1 MVHLIDK
8 YFLDANDTFY
18 QIKKLISE
26 KKTGVDAEFKLDNN
40 FSELKDAL
48 HYVMDIVIK
57 NYIGENPSYT
67 IEDIDKLA
75 NKVKDLMNMYNHA
88 YEIFYILEGGKKN
101 DSTD

>member
-8 YFLDANDTFY
+8 YFLDANDKFY
-18 QIKKLISE
+18 QIKKLVRE
-26 KKTGVDAEFKLDNN
+26 EKTGVDVEFKLDNN

-48 HYVMDIVIK
+48 HYVMDIAIK

-67 IEDIDKLA
+67 MEDIDKLA
-75 NKVKDLMNMYNHA
+75 NKIKDLMNMYNHA